1 MVAGVVDA
9 VEVYNGSWLGERYV
23 TTAEQIAAQL
33 GAART
38 GGSDAHE
45 AGRLMACYTELP
57 DPVRSTADVVT
68 ALKQRRTIPHRPEA
82 LRKRRFGL
90 F

>member
-1 MVAGVVDA
+1 
-9 VEVYNGSWLGERYV
+9 
-23 TTAEQIAAQL
+23 
-33 GAART
+33 
-38 GGSDAHE
+38 
-45 AGRLMACYTELP
+45 MACYTELP